1 MKSFAVVVAAFATLA
16 STASAADK
24 CVLTELV
31 TVLQPITADVYAC
44 YDLTKYAVIP
54 PRANPTAE
62 QITAVC
68 TQCAAMIE
76 TSKSITYPDCYWTI
90 DGVDT
95 PFPELM
101 TKWAT
106 NCASSSSSATTTA
119 GSSSSASSSTEAA
132 TVGTESNSTTA
143 ATSTGS
149 ESSATSATVTTP
161 APTTATPSSAGIVT
175 SLSAAAAVVGSIAAF
190 ML

>member
-1 MKSFAVVVAAFATLA
+1 MT
-16 STASAADK
+16 STVSAADK

-68 TQCAAMIE
+68 TQCSAMIE
-76 TSKSITYPDCYWTI
+76 TSKTITYPDCYWTI

-101 TKWAT
+101 AKWAT
-106 NCASSSSSATTTA
+106 NCASSSSSAATTA
-119 GSSSSASSSTEAA
+119 GSSSSASSSTGGA
-132 TVGTESNSTTA
+132 TVGTESNTTTA

-149 ESSATSATVTTP
+149 GSSAASTTVTTP
-161 APTTATPSSAGIVT
+161 APTTAAPSSAGVVS
-175 SLSAAAAVVGSIAAF
+175 SLSAAAAVVGSIAA
-190 ML
+190 LVL